1 MPYSQS
7 LPPEEQ
13 AAARQSPWI
22 ALGGLCLAG
31 VAGYVN
37 AAALSYFHVPI
48 SHMSGAV
55 SNVGLEIVDGDIA
68 AAGYAAAIIG
78 GFFFGAI
85 ASGLLIGAARY
96 SAGRRYGVTLM
107 LEGVLLALV
116 AFLIHEGRSAGLP
129 LAAFACG
136 LQNGMAS
143 SYYGLIVRTTH
154 MTGILTDLGVM
165 LGHFMRHRR
174 IEPWKFIVLSGILL
188 GFFAGGLAGAWL
200 VRAAAEAAFYLP
212 AAGCLLAGLVYT
224 IWISRR
230 TSASTPS

>member
-7 LPPEEQ
+7 FLPDEQ
-13 AAARQSPWI
+13 SAARQSPWI

-78 GFFFGAI
+78 GFFLGAI

-165 LGHFMRHRR
+165 LGHLLRHRQ
-174 IEPWKFIVLSGILL
+174 IEPWKLAVLAGILL
-188 GFFAGGLAGAWL
+188 GFFVGGIAGAWA
-200 VRAAAEAAFYLP
+200 VRLAAEAAFYLP
-212 AAGCLLAGLVYT
+212 ASGCMLAGLVYT
-224 IWISRR
+224 IWLSRR
-230 TSASTPS
+230 TRPNSPA